1 MNRIRRIAVKIFRK
15 LLILALGICLGLA
28 MELFLFLF
36 DGFGY
41 SQFLFGAFCRYCY

>member
-1 MNRIRRIAVKIFRK
+1 VTLIRRIAVKIFRK
-15 LLILALGICLGLA
+15 LSILALGICLGLA
-28 MELFLFLF
+28 LEVFLFLF